1 MAEDERN
8 FKCYVEKSKTAD
20 YSSESAMGNSKPKFW
35 SFHNMKL
42 RITGKLPDE
51 PPVDPEFEAFNW
63 RNSNPYNPNT
73 QYCGG
78 GRRRR
83 RVSSRKY
90 RKSSRRV
97 FRKKSRATRRR

>member
-20 YSSESAMGNSKPKFW
+20 YSSESAMGNSKPKVW
-35 SFHNMKL
+35 SFHNLKL
-42 RITGKLPDE
+42 RITGKLPDK

-78 GRRRR
+78 GNRR

-90 RKSSRRV
+90 KKSSRRV